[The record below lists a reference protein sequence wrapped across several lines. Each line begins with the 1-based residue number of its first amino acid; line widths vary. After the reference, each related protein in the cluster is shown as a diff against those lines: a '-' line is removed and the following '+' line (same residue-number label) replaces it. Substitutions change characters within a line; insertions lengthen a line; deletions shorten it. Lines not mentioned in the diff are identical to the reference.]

1 MNLSLFIK
9 FISFFIR
16 KFKNLIKR
24 LVFSILP
31 KRVRYKKRLSG
42 LTSYSQA
49 GQDVFVRAMLSNM
62 ENGYYVELG
71 AFDSVWDSNTYFLE
85 SQLGWKGIS
94 FEIEGSLVKK
104 FNQER
109 KNICFEADATKLD
122 YAAIFEKENVPSQVH
137 YLSLDIEPADQTLAT
152 LRALPLEKY
161 RFSVITYEHD
171 NYVSGPACMN
181 EARKI
186 LEKHGYFRV
195 ISNLNSEGRDF
206 EDWWVDPEAVDE
218 KLYQEII
225 SQNVEY
231 QEIIKR
237 LNRLNQYD

>member
-1 MNLSLFIK
+1 M
-9 FISFFIR
+9 
-16 KFKNLIKR
+16 
-24 LVFSILP
+24 FSILP

-62 ENGYYVELG
+62 ENGYVELG

-122 YAAIFEKENVPSQVH
+122 YAAIFEKKCASQVH

-152 LRALPLEKY
+152 LRALPL
-161 RFSVITYEHD
+161 RNTGF
-171 NYVSGPACMN
+171 
-181 EARKI
+181 
-186 LEKHGYFRV
+186 
-195 ISNLNSEGRDF
+195 
-206 EDWWVDPEAVDE
+206 
-218 KLYQEII
+218 Q
-225 SQNVEY
+225 
-231 QEIIKR
+231 
-237 LNRLNQYD
+237 